1 MGSTWVFPSLS
12 HSLGKCSKT
21 YPKEGAWDINTHT
34 FSKIWRHFLPSD
46 FNSLV
51 YFLTLGMHGFSYQYP
66 IASENA
72 AKPML
77 RGQSGKLVSIRS
89 PKVWVLSWY
98 LMVYFIPWQMH
109 GYSHQYP
116 IACYLHQNP
125 FYGESL
131 EIDSLN
137 FPKLWF
143 FSIRFPPYGVLYL
156 MRNAWVFLSI
166 SHSIG
171 KRNKTYRMGEIW
183 DTYIPWT
190 HILRYHGPVV

>member
-1 MGSTWVFPSLS
+1 MEAFFTFGFQFFSILPHIRKAWVFLSVS
-12 HSLGKCSKT
+12 HSKWKCSGTHVKRT
-21 YPKEGAWDINTHT
+21 VWEIGIHT
-34 FSKIWRHFLPSD
+34 F
-46 FNSLV
+46 
-51 YFLTLGMHGFSYQYP
+51 
-66 IASENA
+66 
-72 AKPML
+72 
-77 RGQSGKLVSIRS
+77 

-116 IACYLHQNP
+116 IACYMHQNP

-190 HILRYHGPVV
+190 HILRYHGLVV

>member
-1 MGSTWVFPSLS
+1 MGSTWVFPSIS
-12 HSLGKCSKT
+12 HSLGKFSKT

-34 FSKIWRHFLPSD
+34 FPKIWRLFLPSD
-46 FNSLV
+46 FSSLV
-51 YFLTLGMHGFSYQYP
+51 YFLTSVSHSKWKC
-66 IASENA
+66 SETHV
-72 AKPML
+72 K
-77 RGQSGKLVSIRS
+77 RTVWEIGIHTF

-109 GYSHQYP
+109 GYSDQYP
-116 IACYLHQNP
+116 IVCYMHQNP